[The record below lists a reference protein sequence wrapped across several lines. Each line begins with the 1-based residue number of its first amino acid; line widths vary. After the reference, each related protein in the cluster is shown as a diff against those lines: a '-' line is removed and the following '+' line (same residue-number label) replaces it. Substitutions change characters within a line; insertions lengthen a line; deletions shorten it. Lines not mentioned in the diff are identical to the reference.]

1 VARDAVELDWDDSNI
16 RHVRRHRINPAEV
29 QQVLYNNPL
38 DLEYETESGEERYKS
53 LGVTDSGRALVVV
66 WTVRELKVRVVT
78 AYSASGQLRQ
88 VYEQY

>member
-1 VARDAVELDWDDSNI
+1 MARDAVELDWDDSNI